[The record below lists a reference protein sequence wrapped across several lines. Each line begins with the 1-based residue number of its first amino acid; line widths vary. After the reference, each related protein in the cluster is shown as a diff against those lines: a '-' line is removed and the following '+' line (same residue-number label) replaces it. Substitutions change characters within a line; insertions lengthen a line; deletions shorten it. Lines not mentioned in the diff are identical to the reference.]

1 MQTDEQVKLEVEN
14 RLKAFLESNPKDGI
28 LDSNDV
34 SDDVKSLYISM
45 MEDAEKKMKGY
56 KPFPSGKSPIVGLLE
71 QIIRSESSK

>member
-45 MEDAEKKMKGY
+45 MEDAEKKKIKGY
-56 KPFPSGKSPIVGLLE
+56 KSSGKSPIIELLE